1 MKKVHLAFAYK
12 SLYIDND
19 MTKQIQVFT
28 KRHLQQAL
36 KKAGLPSSYST
47 VLKYEQMKVIPKPAH
62 VISYGKGKDYRS
74 YTQEEIDSIVALVKE
89 HRKSLQK

>member
-1 MKKVHLAFAYK
+1 MHLAFAYK
-12 SLYIDND
+12 QLYIDSD

-47 VLKYEQMKVIPKPAH
+47 VLKYEEMKVIPRPAQ
-62 VISYGKGKDYRS
+62 VISYGKNKEYRS
-74 YTQEEIDSIVALVKE
+74 YTQEEIDMIVDLVKS
-89 HRKSLQK
+89 HRKSLQ